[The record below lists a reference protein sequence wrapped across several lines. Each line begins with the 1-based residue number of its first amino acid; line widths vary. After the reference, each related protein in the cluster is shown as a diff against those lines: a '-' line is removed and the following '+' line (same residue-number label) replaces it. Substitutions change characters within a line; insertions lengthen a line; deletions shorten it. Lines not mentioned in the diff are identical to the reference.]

1 MKVVY
6 AVPAP
11 TGATNCCY
19 KTDGQTAKGLGR
31 EVGRS
36 RKREGE
42 RERGGRAVGSSFV
55 A

>member
-1 MKVVY
+1 MQFQPQQVPLTVV
-6 AVPAP
+6 
-11 TGATNCCY
+11 TRQ
-19 KTDGQTAKGLGR
+19 TDREGGRGLGR